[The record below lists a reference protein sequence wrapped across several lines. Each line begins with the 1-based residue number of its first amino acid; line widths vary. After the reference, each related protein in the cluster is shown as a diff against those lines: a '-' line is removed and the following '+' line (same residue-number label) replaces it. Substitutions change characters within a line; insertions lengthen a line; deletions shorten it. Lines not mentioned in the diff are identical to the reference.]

1 MRNFRIFGV
10 PMDLG
15 QRRRGVDM
23 GPSALRYAGLD
34 TSLRDNG
41 HVVHDSGNLTVPLP
55 EHEPRDASDILPD
68 GGRAR
73 HLHSIASVCRDVYTK
88 ALTSLERDETAIFLG
103 GDHSI
108 SIGTVSAMD
117 TYGGD
122 VGVIWVDAHG
132 DFNTPHTTPSGNV
145 HGMALAAL
153 LGNGPDELTGIG
165 RPGAKLKPSEIVL
178 IGTREL
184 DGEEKKALNASGALV
199 ITMREIDEYGMAAA
213 ARQAL
218 EYLGPLSKIHISL
231 DMDSL
236 DPDEAP
242 GVGTPVPGGLTYREA
257 HLLMEILSDSGKVS
271 SLDIVEVNPILDTRN
286 RTAKL
291 GVELTASLFGR
302 RII

>member
-1 MRNFRIFGV
+1 MTKTIRIVGV

-34 TSLRDNG
+34 QRLRALAYN
-41 HVVHDSGNLTVPLP
+41 VIDSGNLNVPLP
-55 EHEPRDASDILPD
+55 ENEPPD
-68 GGRAR
+68 NSKAR
-73 HLHSIASVCRDVYTK
+73 HLESIAGVCRDVYTRTL
-88 ALTSLERDETAIFLG
+88 ATLERDEVSIFLG

-117 TYGGD
+117 AHGGD

-132 DFNTPHTTPSGNV
+132 DFNTPEITPSGNV
-145 HGMALAAL
+145 HGMALASL
-153 LGNGPDELTGIG
+153 LGRGPRELTDIG
-165 RPGAKLKPSEIVL
+165 REGAKLQSADVVI
-178 IGTREL
+178 IGARDIDLAERRALRE
-184 DGEEKKALNASGALV
+184 SGVLV
-199 ITMREIDEYGMAAA
+199 ITMREIDEMGTAAA

-218 EYLGPLSKIHISL
+218 ERLSGLSKIHISL

-236 DPDEAP
+236 DPLEAP

-257 HLLMEILSDSGKVS
+257 HLLMEILSDSGKVG
-271 SLDIVEVNPILDTRN
+271 SLDIVEVNPILDDRN

-291 GVELTASLFGR
+291 GVELAASLFGQK
-302 RII
+302 IL